1 MKKIIFLFLVITISK
16 QSISQE
22 NKSSKEWT
30 SFVQSINISIDTEK
44 KFKLVANVK
53 LESTEKAATAHL
65 WARVDTKNGEPGFFD
80 NMADRPIT
88 NNKWM
93 EYSIEGKINKYSK
106 TLNFGGLCIYDGN
119 FFFDNFRL
127 YLEDDKGDLKEVEI
141 LNNSFESEIKNNIIK
156 NWDESISANNTVR
169 AINFTVKSS
178 KDSFHNKKSLLIIG
192 RGNKVDEGDYGK
204 IGIDDAENPQIENM
218 ISMLN
223 DLKGRVESAVRDLK
237 QNQTDHLHDEK
248 ANRIGALVIH
258 LASAEVY
265 YQNFTFGEKVFK
277 DDKFKDWD
285 TALDLS
291 EKGRELFKNKP
302 ISYYL
307 ELFDKVRE
315 KTIEE
320 LRKRDDKWFRTTN
333 AGRGISNQYAWF
345 HVMEHQSSHLGQI
358 LFLKKRLPKFNNEI
372 KVKNKPKN

>member
-1 MKKIIFLFLVITISK
+1 
-16 QSISQE
+16 
-22 NKSSKEWT
+22 
-30 SFVQSINISIDTEK
+30 
-44 KFKLVANVK
+44 
-53 LESTEKAATAHL
+53 
-65 WARVDTKNGEPGFFD
+65 
-80 NMADRPIT
+80 
-88 NNKWM
+88 
-93 EYSIEGKINKYSK
+93 
-106 TLNFGGLCIYDGN
+106 
-119 FFFDNFRL
+119 
-127 YLEDDKGDLKEVEI
+127 
-141 LNNSFESEIKNNIIK
+141 
-156 NWDESISANNTVR
+156 
-169 AINFTVKSS
+169 
-178 KDSFHNKKSLLIIG
+178 
-192 RGNKVDEGDYGK
+192 
-204 IGIDDAENPQIENM
+204 M

-265 YQNFTFGEKVFK
+265 YQSFTFGEKVFK

-358 LFLKKRLPKFNNEI
+358 LFLKKRLPKFNNDI